1 MSVAVSAALALNL
14 LLWSGACCASV
25 LCKMQ
30 QLGEPSDKGNPYGAL
45 HNSHMQNDT
54 GGFSLF
60 LDVGCFLFSCCC
72 RLMLCLFKWI
82 LQFTIFFSQS
92 LKRAVCIFCL
102 IFKYLYTH
110 PIWHIFLNT
119 QTPATAIQALK
130 LLESFQGIFVLSIV
144 GRPELCQSVFQ
155 ARKNKV

>member
-82 LQFTIFFSQS
+82 LQFTSFFFPKSQES
-92 LKRAVCIFCL
+92 CVHILFNFQVPLYTSYMAHL
-102 IFKYLYTH
+102 FKYTNSCHSYPGLETFGILSRNICAVYYG
-110 PIWHIFLNT
+110 
-119 QTPATAIQALK
+119 QTW
-130 LLESFQGIFVLSIV
+130 VM
-144 GRPELCQSVFQ
+144 SVC
-155 ARKNKV
+155 VSG